1 MDTWREVLTFVA
13 LLGTGGVIGSWLN
26 ELRQS
31 RRDDRL
37 RWYVNRREAYERLLT
52 AMHEWRMSEL
62 QIAESVGTL
71 RQLTGW
77 QDDPIFDEAWFLKQ
91 ADSQQDDTIA
101 YLTSKVRKL
110 RKDADTFRREVD
122 ASLAAVEM
130 ISSAPVV
137 QRANGLREDLHSLVG
152 IAADFPPRECGGW
165 SEPLAQAYEQHEES
179 RKQFIND
186 VRKELAVK

>member
-1 MDTWREVLTFVA
+1 MDTVREVLTFLA
-13 LLGTGGVIGSWLN
+13 LLGTGGVIGSWLS
-26 ELRQS
+26 EFRQS
-31 RRDDRL
+31 RREDRL

-52 AMHEWRMSEL
+52 SMHEWRTSEL
-62 QIAESVGTL
+62 EIAESVGTL

-77 QDDPIFDEAWFLKQ
+77 QDDPIFDEGWFLTQ
-91 ADSQQDDTIA
+91 AESHKDDTIA
-101 YLTSKVRKL
+101 YLISKVRRL
-110 RKDADTFRREVD
+110 REDAESFRREVD

-137 QRANGLREDLHSLVG
+137 QRSNGLREDLHSLVR

-165 SEPLAQAYEQHEES
+165 SEPLVQAYDQYETS
-179 RKQFIND
+179 RKQFINE